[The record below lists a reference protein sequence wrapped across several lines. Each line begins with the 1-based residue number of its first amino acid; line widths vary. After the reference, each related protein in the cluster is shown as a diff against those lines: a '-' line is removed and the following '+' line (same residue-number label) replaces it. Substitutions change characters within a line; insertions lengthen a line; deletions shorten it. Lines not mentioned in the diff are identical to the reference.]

1 MSGEIVIRETVPA
14 DLAAIV
20 EVHKKGFGYDKEA
33 GLTAELLSDPTAEP
47 TVSLLALRDGE
58 AVGHILFTRCR
69 IAGAEVQQPLFYI
82 LAPLAVVP
90 SCQKQGV
97 GGLLIAEGLQL
108 LRERGAKLVFVLGHK
123 EYYPRHGFIPGAEK
137 LGFPAPYPILEKHA
151 DYWMAQALTD
161 DGFSGPKGRVV
172 CADEPQNGGSKHT
185 TTKNRHG
192 KERDD
197 IRRSD
202 GPDREDP
209 RPLPQRRDGR
219 GQPRRRGQ
227 TRHGADRRL
236 QIAAAQGR
244 RGGFQNTGIV
254 MSGEIVI
261 RETVPADL
269 AAIVEVHKKGFGY
282 DKEAG
287 LTAEL
292 LSDPTAEPTVSLLA
306 LRDGEAVG
314 HILFTRCR
322 IAGAEVQQ
330 PLFYILAPL
339 AVVPSC
345 QKQGVGGLLIAE
357 GLQLLRERGAKLV
370 FVLGHKEYYPRHGF
384 IPGAEKLGF
393 PAPYPILEKHADYW
407 MAQALTD
414 DGFSG
419 PKGRVVCA
427 DALNRPEHWRE

>member
-1 MSGEIVIRETVPA
+1 MAKKEMTYAEAMAQIEKILARFRNEEMDVDS
-14 DLAAIV
+14 LAA
-20 EVHKKGFGYDKEA
+20 EVKRA
-33 GLTAELLSDPTAEP
+33 TEL
-47 TVSLLALRDGE
+47 
-58 AVGHILFTRCR
+58 
-69 IAGAEVQQPLFYI
+69 IAGCKSRLRKAEEEV
-82 LAPLAVVP
+82 
-90 SCQKQGV
+90 S
-97 GGLLIAEGLQL
+97 E
-108 LRERGAKLVFVLGHK
+108 
-123 EYYPRHGFIPGAEK
+123 
-137 LGFPAPYPILEKHA
+137 
-151 DYWMAQALTD
+151 
-161 DGFSGPKGRVV
+161 
-172 CADEPQNGGSKHT
+172 
-185 TTKNRHG
+185 
-192 KERDD
+192 
-197 IRRSD
+197 
-202 GPDREDP
+202 
-209 RPLPQRRDGR
+209 
-219 GQPRRRGQ
+219 
-227 TRHGADRRL
+227 
-236 QIAAAQGR
+236 
-244 RGGFQNTGIV
+244 NTGIV
-254 MSGEIVI
+254 MTGKIVI

>member
-1 MSGEIVIRETVPA
+1 MTGKIVIRETVPA

-20 EVHKKGFGYDKEA
+20 EVHKKGFGYDKE
-33 GLTAELLSDPTAEP
+33 
-47 TVSLLALRDGE
+47 V
-58 AVGHILFTRCR
+58 
-69 IAGAEVQQPLFYI
+69 
-82 LAPLAVVP
+82 
-90 SCQKQGV
+90 
-97 GGLLIAEGLQL
+97 
-108 LRERGAKLVFVLGHK
+108 
-123 EYYPRHGFIPGAEK
+123 
-137 LGFPAPYPILEKHA
+137 
-151 DYWMAQALTD
+151 
-161 DGFSGPKGRVV
+161 
-172 CADEPQNGGSKHT
+172 
-185 TTKNRHG
+185 
-192 KERDD
+192 
-197 IRRSD
+197 
-202 GPDREDP
+202 
-209 RPLPQRRDGR
+209 
-219 GQPRRRGQ
+219 
-227 TRHGADRRL
+227 
-236 QIAAAQGR
+236 
-244 RGGFQNTGIV
+244 
-254 MSGEIVI
+254 
-261 RETVPADL
+261 
-269 AAIVEVHKKGFGY
+269 
-282 DKEAG
+282 G

>member
-1 MSGEIVIRETVPA
+1 MNREP
-14 DLAAIV
+14 IN
-20 EVHKKGFGYDKEA
+20 KQN
-33 GLTAELLSDPTAEP
+33 LSD
-47 TVSLLALRDGE
+47 
-58 AVGHILFTRCR
+58 AV
-69 IAGAEVQQPLFYI
+69 
-82 LAPLAVVP
+82 
-90 SCQKQGV
+90 
-97 GGLLIAEGLQL
+97 
-108 LRERGAKLVFVLGHK
+108 
-123 EYYPRHGFIPGAEK
+123 AEK
-137 LGFPAPYPILEKHA
+137 LREYIRSSDAPRSLKLPPEAVIGESMGVSRITVRRALSDLE
-151 DYWMAQALTD
+151 QEGL
-161 DGFSGPKGRVV
+161 
-172 CADEPQNGGSKHT
+172 
-185 TTKNRHG
+185 
-192 KERDD
+192 
-197 IRRSD
+197 I
-202 GPDREDP
+202 
-209 RPLPQRRDGR
+209 QRTHGR
-219 GQPRRRGQ
+219 GTFINPNISKIKATITPGQ
-227 TRHGADRRL
+227 DLHQLIRE
-236 QIAAAQGR
+236 
-244 RGGFQNTGIV
+244 
-254 MSGEIVI
+254 SGYESRNELISL
-261 RETVPADL
+261 ETVPADL